1 MKLTGSKFGILY
13 NPFKFKQACLSIIHP
28 LVSIVESIRHNKF
41 TIGNNFKFTNNIL
54 EQVSEFFHGQF
65 RCRVSLYQHIPRRVY
80 ECTYLLFMVKKD
92 FFNRSIFKKPLRT
105 VLQNKILNFGSK
117 IYKKI
122 DEVDPP
128 EISLDSTLRNA
139 CMYMFL

>member
-13 NPFKFKQACLSIIHP
+13 NPFKFKQAWLSIIHP

-41 TIGNNFKFTNNIL
+41 TIENNFKFTNNIL

-65 RCRVSLYQHIPRRVY
+65 RCGVSLYQHIPRRVY

-92 FFNRSIFKKPLRT
+92 FFNRSICKKRLRT
-105 VLQNKILNFGSK
+105 VLQNKIFNFGSK
-117 IYKKI
+117 IYKEI

-128 EISLDSTLRNA
+128 EISLDST
-139 CMYMFL
+139 